1 MVRAGVR
8 IKDAAFATLV
18 LLVLGCGGSDG
29 GVAPPPPTQPLHF
42 TIDIRYVAPLAA
54 NEVGVFTAAAAKW
67 TRALRNDIGGFPLN
81 SAANACF
88 IGQPTLNELHRNL
101 LIFVSVEQVDGP
113 QGVLAYTQV
122 CAQSSANLLPI
133 VSHIRLDRDD
143 LASIESR
150 GLLLSIVTHEMGHA
164 LGFNPQVYTNK
175 GLVSG
180 GVEDPHFIGLSA
192 RTEFVRRVPAYT
204 GNAVPLEDV
213 GQLGEQSSHW
223 RWSAFGDELMI
234 GTLLPGYTYPLSTVT
249 LGLFKDIG
257 YDVDMSVAEAYPV
270 LSIRA
275 APNTADRVRLVNDV
289 VAPRTSQILSPSNS
303 P

>member
-29 GVAPPPPTQPLHF
+29 AVAPSGPPQILHF
-42 TIDIRYVAPLAA
+42 TIDVRYVSSLTADEQTVIA
-54 NEVGVFTAAAAKW
+54 AAAAKW

-88 IGQPTLNELHRNL
+88 VGQPSINELHRNL
-101 LIFVSVEQVDGP
+101 LLFVSAEQVDGP
-113 QGVLAYTQV
+113 NGVLAFTQV
-122 CAQSSANLLPI
+122 CAQSSSNLLPI
-133 VSHIRLDRDD
+133 VSHIRLDRAD
-143 LASIESR
+143 LSSIESR
-150 GLLLSIVTHEMGHA
+150 GLLASIVTHEMGHA
-164 LGFNPQVYTNK
+164 LGFNPQVYAPK

-180 GVEDPHFIGLSA
+180 GTEDPHFTGLAA
-192 RTEFVRRVPAYT
+192 RTEFVRRIPSYS
-204 GNAVPLEDV
+204 GSPVPLEDL
-213 GQLGEQSSHW
+213 GQLGDQSSHW
-223 RWSAFGDELMI
+223 RWSVFGDELMI
-234 GTLLPGYTYPLSTVT
+234 GSILPGYTYPLSTVT

-257 YDVDMSVAEAYPV
+257 YDVDMSVGEAYPV

-289 VAPRTSQILSPSNS
+289 VAPRTSQVLSPSNS